1 MKKINGLLVALMTV
15 LALGWTSCT
24 DSVDY
29 TAAGPVEGEGIYFP
43 TSVATSYTLDGT
55 SGEITLD
62 VMRSTSV
69 GDVVASLEATFTEG
83 GENVFTVPST
93 VSFADGS
100 STSSLTLAYD
110 NLVRGTTYQVTL
122 TFSDGTPYS
131 NSSLTLS
138 FLYPEEVVYT
148 WEVVSEKAILTES
161 VFSIIGMAN
170 VQTTGITVEKAKEGE
185 LYRFRSPFNNDYFR
199 AAFGGN
205 VFADDSD
212 LPYIVIDGETYK
224 DATGKSLYYIAPT
237 ALGFTFTVDGSQIY
251 IDTED
256 TTTETFG
263 SIACNLS
270 VGGSP
275 VPPTSKEYPLGS
287 YDANKKVLTLGALY
301 LNVLN
306 YSIMPITTTTTL
318 ALDPALLEADYDRDY
333 TWKDLPEA
341 TGFFTSELMG
351 ESWMQAVQQSNED
364 ATFYRMPNLYS
375 NEEKAHIY
383 FHIDMETGVVTIPRG
398 QKTTGLTSFGN
409 TVYLEGT
416 PNKSSYDLD
425 TEKLTLGFTFYLA
438 DKDGRKIAELKQ
450 VIETFLW
457 GQSEIDQLQKNVP
470 IEKYAGTWGVEFYDG
485 NEYLSSLPITV
496 AVKDASTLTVK
507 GLSAMNGYDDTMEL
521 LYDETTGLLRFNYQE
536 LASYQGYPTM
546 IAVYNSADQSLSDEG
561 LIGGLTKDG
570 KLKFLNDES
579 NQGVYDGMIYLVVV
593 DGELYMLSGYWNTLT
608 WIPATQGSTR
618 SFSTDWN
625 TSIDFSANKTVK
637 FGFEPRRIYNTE
649 LNIRPVPVKHNVAT
663 SRQIKIADD
672 WKTVA
677 SDFTLNCK

>member
-1 MKKINGLLVALMTV
+1 MKKINGLLVALMAV
-15 LALGWTSCT
+15 LTLGWTSCT

-29 TAAGPVEGEGIYFP
+29 LAAGPVEGQGVYFP

-83 GENVFTVPST
+83 GESVFTVPST

-100 STSSLTLAYD
+100 STSSVTLAYN
-110 NLVRGTTYQVTL
+110 NLKRGTTYQVTL

-161 VFSIIGMAN
+161 VFGIIGMAN

-199 AAFGGN
+199 SAFGGN
-205 VFADDSD
+205 VFTDDSE
-212 LPYIVIDGETYK
+212 LPYIIVDGETYK

-237 ALGFTFTVDGSQIY
+237 ALGFTFTVDGNQIY
-251 IDTED
+251 IDTD
-256 TTTETFG
+256 DKTTETFG
-263 SIACNLS
+263 SVACNLS
-270 VGGSP
+270 VSGTP
-275 VPPTSKEYPLGS
+275 VPPTSKDYPLGS

-306 YSIMPITTTTTL
+306 YGIMPITSTSTL

-364 ATFYRMPNLYS
+364 PTFYRMPNLYS

-383 FHIDMETGVVTIPRG
+383 SILIW
-398 QKTTGLTSFGN
+398 K
-409 TVYLEGT
+409 
-416 PNKSSYDLD
+416 
-425 TEKLTLGFTFYLA
+425 
-438 DKDGRKIAELKQ
+438 
-450 VIETFLW
+450 
-457 GQSEIDQLQKNVP
+457 
-470 IEKYAGTWGVEFYDG
+470 
-485 NEYLSSLPITV
+485 
-496 AVKDASTLTVK
+496 
-507 GLSAMNGYDDTMEL
+507 
-521 LYDETTGLLRFNYQE
+521 QE
-536 LASYQGYPTM
+536 L
-546 IAVYNSADQSLSDEG
+546 
-561 LIGGLTKDG
+561 
-570 KLKFLNDES
+570 
-579 NQGVYDGMIYLVVV
+579 
-593 DGELYMLSGYWNTLT
+593 
-608 WIPATQGSTR
+608 
-618 SFSTDWN
+618 
-625 TSIDFSANKTVK
+625 
-637 FGFEPRRIYNTE
+637 
-649 LNIRPVPVKHNVAT
+649 
-663 SRQIKIADD
+663 
-672 WKTVA
+672 
-677 SDFTLNCK
+677 

>member
-438 DKDGRKIAELKQ
+438 DKDGKKTAELQQ

-457 GQSEIDQLQKNVP
+457 GQSEIEQLQKNVP
-470 IEKYAGTWGVEFYDG
+470 IEKYAGTWGVEFYDYEKNQYQG
-485 NEYLSSLPITV
+485 SLPITV
-496 AVKDASTLTVK
+496 AVKDASTLTVT
-507 GLSAMNGYDDTMEL
+507 GLSAMNDYDDTMEL
-521 LYDETTGLLRFNYQE
+521 TYDESTGFLKFKFQE
-536 LASYQGYPTM
+536 LAPFQGYPVM
-546 IAVYNSADQSLSDEG
+546 VAAYNSTNQEFSDEG
-561 LIGGLTKDG
+561 LIAGLTKDG
-570 KLKFLNDES
+570 NLKFLNDES
-579 NQGVYDGMIYLVVV
+579 NEGKYDGMIYIAAVNGGFSL
-593 DGELYMLSGYWNTLT
+593 MSGYWNTLT
-608 WIPATQGSTR
+608 WAPATQSAAS
-618 SFSTDWN
+618 SFSTGWN
-625 TSIDFSANKTVK
+625 NAIDFSKAVK
-637 FGFEPRRIYNTE
+637 FGFKPRRIYNTE
-649 LNIRPVPVKHNVAT
+649 LNIRPVAVQRNAAASH
-663 SRQIKIADD
+663 QIKIADG
-672 WKTVA
+672 WNAVS
-677 SDFTLNCK
+677 SDFTLNRK

>member
-1 MKKINGLLVALMTV
+1 MKKINGLLVALMAV
-15 LALGWTSCT
+15 LTLGWTSCT

-29 TAAGPVEGEGIYFP
+29 LAAGPVEGQGVYFP

-83 GENVFTVPST
+83 GESVFTVPST

-100 STSSLTLAYD
+100 STSSVTLAYN
-110 NLVRGTTYQVTL
+110 NLKRGTTYQVTL

-161 VFSIIGMAN
+161 VFGIIGMAN

-199 AAFGGN
+199 SAFGGN
-205 VFADDSD
+205 VFTDDSE
-212 LPYIVIDGETYK
+212 LPYIIVDGETYK

-237 ALGFTFTVDGSQIY
+237 ALGFTFTVDGNQIY
-251 IDTED
+251 IDTD
-256 TTTETFG
+256 DKTTETFG
-263 SIACNLS
+263 SVACNLS
-270 VGGSP
+270 VSGTP
-275 VPPTSKEYPLGS
+275 VPPTSKDYPLGS

-306 YSIMPITTTTTL
+306 YGIMPITSTSTL

-364 ATFYRMPNLYS
+364 PTFYRMPNLYS

-383 FHIDMETGVVTIPRG
+383 FHIDMETGAVTIPRG

-409 TVYLEGT
+409 IVYLEGT
-416 PNKSSYDLD
+416 PNKSSYDPT
-425 TEKLTLGFTFYLA
+425 TETLTLGFTFYLA
-438 DKDGRKIAELKQ
+438 DEDGKKTAELKQ

-485 NEYLSSLPITV
+485 NEYQGSLPITV

-521 LYDETTGLLRFNYQE
+521 VYDETTGLLRFNYQE

-546 IAVYNSADQSLSDEG
+546 VAAYNSADQSLSDEG

-593 DGELYMLSGYWNTLT
+593 EGQIYMLSGYWNTLT
-608 WIPATQGSTR
+608 WIPATQSSTR
-618 SFSTDWN
+618 SFSPEFN
-625 TSIDFSANKTVK
+625 TAIDFSTNKAVK
-637 FGFEPRRIYNTE
+637 FGFKPRRIYNTE
-649 LNIRPVPVKHNVAT
+649 LNIRPVSVKHNTAA
-663 SRQIKIADD
+663 SRQIKIADG
-672 WKTVA
+672 WNAVA
-677 SDFTLNCK
+677 VDFTLNRK